1 MEISQLL
8 SAERVVCNVA
18 VSSKKRALEAVSNL
32 LAEAPGAD
40 LSEIEIFDGLIAR
53 EKLGSTGLG
62 HGVAIPHG
70 RFENVTEAAAVFIK
84 FEQGVDFDAID
95 AAPVDLVFALMV
107 PQESTEEHLQLL
119 ASLAEMFSDASVRE
133 RLRQCS
139 SSAEILEVF
148 RDRSSANH
156 QVASSH

>member
-8 SAERVVCNVA
+8 SAERVVCNIA

-32 LAEAPGAD
+32 LAESSGTE
-40 LSEIEIFDGLIAR
+40 LSDIDIFDGLIAR

-70 RFENVTEAAAVFIK
+70 RFKDIDEVVAVFIK

-95 AAPVDLVFALMV
+95 GASVDLVFALMV

-119 ASLAEMFSDASVRE
+119 ASLAEFFSDASVRQ
-133 RLRQCS
+133 RLRKSS

-148 RDRSSANH
+148 SHCPASDPQAVSS
-156 QVASSH
+156 

>member
-8 SAERVVCNVA
+8 SPERVVCNVA

-32 LAEAPGAD
+32 LAEAAGTG
-40 LSEIEIFDGLIAR
+40 LSEVDIFDGLIAR

-70 RFENVTEAAAVFIK
+70 RFKDVSEAAAVFVK

-95 AAPVDLVFALMV
+95 GEPVDLVFALMV

-119 ASLAEMFSDASVRE
+119 ASLAELFSDAAVRQ
-133 RLRQCS
+133 RLRQSS
-139 SSAEILEVF
+139 SSAEIIDIF
-148 RDRSSANH
+148 RNPSSADR
-156 QVASSH
+156 QISSSN

>member
-32 LAEAPGAD
+32 LAEVCGTGM
-40 LSEIEIFDGLIAR
+40 SEIEIFDGLIAR

-70 RFENVTEAAAVFIK
+70 RFKNVTDAAAVFIK
-84 FEQGVDFDAID
+84 FEQGIDFDAID
-95 AAPVDLVFALMV
+95 GGPVDLVFALMV

-119 ASLAEMFSDASVRE
+119 GSLAEMFSDASVRE
-133 RLRQCS
+133 RLRQSNS
-139 SSAEILEVF
+139 SVEILEIF
-148 RDRSSANH
+148 KDRPSA
-156 QVASSH
+156 S

>member
-18 VSSKKRALEAVSNL
+18 VSSKKRALEAASNL
-32 LAEAPGAD
+32 LAEVCGASMSD
-40 LSEIEIFDGLIAR
+40 IEIFDGLIAR

-70 RFENVTEAAAVFIK
+70 RFNDVTEAVAVFIK
-84 FEQGVDFDAID
+84 FEQGIDFDAID
-95 AAPVDLVFALMV
+95 GAPVDLVFALMV

-119 ASLAEMFSDASVRE
+119 ASLAEMFSDATVRE
-133 RLRQCS
+133 RLR
-139 SSAEILEVF
+139 
-148 RDRSSANH
+148 
-156 QVASSH
+156 

>member
-8 SAERVVCNVA
+8 SAERVVCDIA

-32 LAEAPGAD
+32 LAEACGAE
-40 LSEIEIFDGLIAR
+40 LSEIDIFDGLIAR

-70 RFENVTEAAAVFIK
+70 RFKDIDGVVAVFIK
-84 FEQGVDFDAID
+84 FEQGIDFDAID
-95 AAPVDLVFALMV
+95 GASVDLVFALMV

-119 ASLAEMFSDASVRE
+119 ASLAEFFSDASVRQ
-133 RLRQCS
+133 RLRQSS
-139 SSAEILEVF
+139 SSAEILEIFSHCPSTDQQVV
-148 RDRSSANH
+148 SS
-156 QVASSH
+156 